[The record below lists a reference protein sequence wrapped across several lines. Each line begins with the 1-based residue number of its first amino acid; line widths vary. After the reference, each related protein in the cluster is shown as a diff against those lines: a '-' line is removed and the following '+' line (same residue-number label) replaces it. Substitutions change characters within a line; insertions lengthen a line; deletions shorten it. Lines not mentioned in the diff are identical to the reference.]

1 MTISNRGIVSF
12 DLAATLDNLG
22 GDTELLSQLA
32 ELFAAGC
39 EEQCREMESAAT
51 AGDAIA
57 LGKAAHR
64 FKGSAGIFI
73 GCAAAVH
80 AAALEQECKSGLPP
94 DAVAK
99 SERVLDVARE
109 LNAELQQMLLG

>member
-1 MTISNRGIVSF
+1 MASF

-22 GDTELLSQLA
+22 SDSELLSQLA
-32 ELFAAGC
+32 ELFAAGF
-39 EEQCREMESAAT
+39 EEQCSEIESAAA
-51 AGDAIA
+51 AGDAVA

-99 SERVLDVARE
+99 SERVLAAARE
-109 LNAELQQMLLG
+109 LNAELQHLLLG